1 MLVKAVA
8 KDRFGREVTDTE
20 VREALA
26 AAVAKELEPVAEP
39 LPHRARFRPQVVLV
53 CGVNGTGKTTTIGK
67 LANQAVG
74 AGLKVVLAACDTF
87 RAAAV
92 EQLEVWGR
100 RNGVPVIRGKEGADP
115 AGLAFDALER
125 ARAEGA
131 DLLMIDTAG
140 RLQNKQAL
148 MDELRKIVRVLKK
161 VDPEAPHDVVLV
173 LDATTGQNAHNQVEV
188 FKDLVDL
195 TGLIMTKL
203 DGTAKG
209 GVVVALARRFGLPI
223 HAIGVGETID
233 DLRAFEAGG
242 VRARPA
248 RAGIGRGRLRK
259 AKEIMSRNIVETLLG
274 AAVLA
279 VALGFLAWAYG
290 RSNAGDPGGYRLRAK
305 FDRVDG
311 LDTGGDVRMS
321 GIKVGKVL
329 AQELDP
335 ATYRAQVD
343 FSVRNGIELPAD
355 SSAAIVSSGLL
366 GGKYLS
372 LVPGGDEQAAGGW
385 RGDHAD
391 PVLGQSRG
399 PDRPLHL
406 QRPGRAGRQAEGPAQ

>member
-1 MLVKAVA
+1 MAAGWFSRLKAGLSRSSSSLTAKIAGVVAKRRLDEATLEELEETLIAADLGVETSALLVKALA
-8 KDRFGREVTDTE
+8 KDRYGREVTDLE

-148 MDELRKIVRVLKK
+148 MDELGKIVRVLKK

-188 FKDLVDL
+188 FKNLVSL
-195 TGLIMTKL
+195 TGLIVTKL

-209 GVVVALARRFGLPI
+209 GVVVALARRFKLPI
-223 HAIGVGETID
+223 HAIGVGETIE
-233 DLRAFEAGG
+233 DLRSFEAG
-242 VRARPA
+242 AFA
-248 RAGIGRGRLRK
+248 RA
-259 AKEIMSRNIVETLLG
+259 LLG
-274 AAVLA
+274 LE
-279 VALGFLAWAYG
+279 
-290 RSNAGDPGGYRLRAK
+290 P
-305 FDRVDG
+305 
-311 LDTGGDVRMS
+311 
-321 GIKVGKVL
+321 
-329 AQELDP
+329 
-335 ATYRAQVD
+335 
-343 FSVRNGIELPAD
+343 
-355 SSAAIVSSGLL
+355 
-366 GGKYLS
+366 
-372 LVPGGDEQAAGGW
+372 AAGG
-385 RGDHAD
+385 
-391 PVLGQSRG
+391 
-399 PDRPLHL
+399 
-406 QRPGRAGRQAEGPAQ
+406 

>member
-1 MLVKAVA
+1 MAAGWFSRLKAGLSRSSSSLTAKIAGVVAKRRLDEATLEELEETLIAADLGVETSALLVKALA
-8 KDRFGREVTDTE
+8 KDRYGREVTDLE

-148 MDELRKIVRVLKK
+148 MDELGKIVRVLKK
-161 VDPEAPHDVVLV
+161 VDLEAPHDVVLV

-188 FKDLVDL
+188 FKNLVSL
-195 TGLIMTKL
+195 TGLIVTKL

-209 GVVVALARRFGLPI
+209 GVVVALARRFKLPI
-223 HAIGVGETID
+223 HAIGVGETIE
-233 DLRAFEAGG
+233 DLRSFEAG
-242 VRARPA
+242 AFA
-248 RAGIGRGRLRK
+248 RA
-259 AKEIMSRNIVETLLG
+259 LLG
-274 AAVLA
+274 
-279 VALGFLAWAYG
+279 
-290 RSNAGDPGGYRLRAK
+290 
-305 FDRVDG
+305 
-311 LDTGGDVRMS
+311 
-321 GIKVGKVL
+321 
-329 AQELDP
+329 LDP
-335 ATYRAQVD
+335 A
-343 FSVRNGIELPAD
+343 
-355 SSAAIVSSGLL
+355 
-366 GGKYLS
+366 
-372 LVPGGDEQAAGGW
+372 AG
-385 RGDHAD
+385 
-391 PVLGQSRG
+391 S
-399 PDRPLHL
+399 
-406 QRPGRAGRQAEGPAQ
+406 

>member
-1 MLVKAVA
+1 MAIGGWISRLKAGLSRSSGDLTQKIASVVTRRRLDQETLDELEEALITADLGVETSAVLVQAVA
-8 KDRFGREVTDTE
+8 KDRFGKEVTDTE
-20 VREALA
+20 IREALA
-26 AAVAKELEPVAEP
+26 AAVARELEPVAEP

-67 LANQAVG
+67 LANQAVA

-140 RLQNKQAL
+140 RLQNKQGL

-161 VDPEAPHDVVLV
+161 VDPDAPHDVVLV

-188 FKDLVDL
+188 FKAMVDL
-195 TGLIMTKL
+195 TGLIVTKL

-223 HAIGVGETID
+223 HAIGVGETIE
-233 DLRAFEAGG
+233 DLRSFEAT
-242 VRARPA
+242 AFA
-248 RAGIGRGRLRK
+248 RA
-259 AKEIMSRNIVETLLG
+259 LLG
-274 AAVLA
+274 LESV
-279 VALGFLAWAYG
+279 
-290 RSNAGDPGGYRLRAK
+290 K
-305 FDRVDG
+305 DG
-311 LDTGGDVRMS
+311 
-321 GIKVGKVL
+321 
-329 AQELDP
+329 
-335 ATYRAQVD
+335 
-343 FSVRNGIELPAD
+343 
-355 SSAAIVSSGLL
+355 
-366 GGKYLS
+366 
-372 LVPGGDEQAAGGW
+372 
-385 RGDHAD
+385 
-391 PVLGQSRG
+391 
-399 PDRPLHL
+399 
-406 QRPGRAGRQAEGPAQ
+406 

>member
-1 MLVKAVA
+1 MA
-8 KDRFGREVTDTE
+8 
-20 VREALA
+20 EA
-26 AAVAKELEPVAEP
+26 

-67 LANQAVG
+67 LANQAVA

-131 DLLMIDTAG
+131 DLLLIDTAG

-148 MDELRKIVRVLKK
+148 MDELGKIVRVLKK
-161 VDPEAPHDVVLV
+161 VDPDAPHDVVLV

-188 FKDLVDL
+188 FKNMVDL
-195 TGLIMTKL
+195 TGLIVTKL

-233 DLRAFEAGG
+233 DLRSFEAG
-242 VRARPA
+242 AFA
-248 RAGIGRGRLRK
+248 RA
-259 AKEIMSRNIVETLLG
+259 LLG
-274 AAVLA
+274 LESAK
-279 VALGFLAWAYG
+279 
-290 RSNAGDPGGYRLRAK
+290 GG
-305 FDRVDG
+305 
-311 LDTGGDVRMS
+311 
-321 GIKVGKVL
+321 
-329 AQELDP
+329 
-335 ATYRAQVD
+335 
-343 FSVRNGIELPAD
+343 
-355 SSAAIVSSGLL
+355 
-366 GGKYLS
+366 
-372 LVPGGDEQAAGGW
+372 
-385 RGDHAD
+385 
-391 PVLGQSRG
+391 
-399 PDRPLHL
+399 
-406 QRPGRAGRQAEGPAQ
+406 

>member
-1 MLVKAVA
+1 MAAGSGWFSRLKAGLSRSSGSLTEKIASVVTKRRLDHETLEELEEALISADLGVETAAVLVKAVA
-8 KDRFGREVTDTE
+8 KDRFGKEVTDTE

-125 ARAEGA
+125 ARADGA

-148 MDELRKIVRVLKK
+148 MDELGKIVRVLKK

-188 FKDLVDL
+188 FKNMVDL
-195 TGLIMTKL
+195 TGLIVTKL

-223 HAIGVGETID
+223 HAIGVGESID
-233 DLRAFEAGG
+233 DLRSFEAK
-242 VRARPA
+242 AFA
-248 RAGIGRGRLRK
+248 RA
-259 AKEIMSRNIVETLLG
+259 LLG
-274 AAVLA
+274 LESAK
-279 VALGFLAWAYG
+279 
-290 RSNAGDPGGYRLRAK
+290 GG
-305 FDRVDG
+305 
-311 LDTGGDVRMS
+311 
-321 GIKVGKVL
+321 
-329 AQELDP
+329 
-335 ATYRAQVD
+335 
-343 FSVRNGIELPAD
+343 
-355 SSAAIVSSGLL
+355 
-366 GGKYLS
+366 
-372 LVPGGDEQAAGGW
+372 
-385 RGDHAD
+385 
-391 PVLGQSRG
+391 
-399 PDRPLHL
+399 
-406 QRPGRAGRQAEGPAQ
+406 